1 MTDLLAS
8 SSHSDRSQTISS
20 QTQKP
25 IKSLSTSVV
34 NDDEKYES
42 DHASSDKVSVQVSK
56 PKQLSSSSLP
66 ADDSKDQEV
75 ASDSAYALAPETEQA
90 DDASYSQLQSTKQ
103 DDSIDYV
110 ADVYPEYYSQEMESA
125 LVNVRKLASFQQEVL
140 VNSICDTFSSFNG
153 REPSINDL
161 SAIFERIQSQLASEA
176 SVALAES
183 EEASA
188 EDAADSDYDEFN
200 VSDRVQASKDLSE
213 DYEVS
218 YIDESDLESDDP
230 DDADYNPS
238 NFADLNQATVDEQED
253 IFDSAEPLLLDDTF
267 AEEVSEEDTIDG
279 INFDT
284 QYFDAIKSVQLQAK
298 SDAESII
305 ENVFSEYSDE
315 YTEDTLAEI
324 VATSFAG
331 LASYELDEIAEEEED
346 DESKQSEL
354 ESSDVDDSEYVD
366 SDVLASEMELAL
378 SNVRKL
384 ASFQQEEFIVKI
396 SDLYSLYN
404 GSAPSAYDLAE
415 IFSGIKQEFADEA
428 VDEILEDVDA
438 DLVSEDEEGSEEDG
452 ASDSDYDPSNESD
465 LKQASIDEEE
475 DYSSAEEADAGIS

>member
-1 MTDLLAS
+1 M
-8 SSHSDRSQTISS
+8 
-20 QTQKP
+20 
-25 IKSLSTSVV
+25 
-34 NDDEKYES
+34 
-42 DHASSDKVSVQVSK
+42 
-56 PKQLSSSSLP
+56 
-66 ADDSKDQEV
+66 
-75 ASDSAYALAPETEQA
+75 
-90 DDASYSQLQSTKQ
+90 
-103 DDSIDYV
+103 
-110 ADVYPEYYSQEMESA
+110 
-125 LVNVRKLASFQQEVL
+125 
-140 VNSICDTFSSFNG
+140 G
-153 REPSINDL
+153 
-161 SAIFERIQSQLASEA
+161 
-176 SVALAES
+176 
-183 EEASA
+183 
-188 EDAADSDYDEFN
+188 
-200 VSDRVQASKDLSE
+200 SDRVQASKDLSE

-218 YIDESDLESDDP
+218 YVDESDLESDDS

-238 NFADLNQATVDEQED
+238 NFVDLNQSTVDAEED
-253 IFDSAEPLLLDDTF
+253 IFDSDEPLLLDDTF
-267 AEEVSEEDTIDG
+267 AEEVSEEDIIDG

-284 QYFDAIKSVQLQAK
+284 AYFDAIKSVQLQAK
-298 SDAESII
+298 SDATSII

-315 YTEDTLAEI
+315 YTEDALAEI

-354 ESSDVDDSEYVD
+354 ESSEVDDSEYVD

-396 SDLYSLYN
+396 TDLYSLYD
-404 GSAPSAYDLAE
+404 GSAPSVYDLAE

-452 ASDSDYDPSNESD
+452 ASDSDYNPSNESD

>member
-298 SDAESII
+298 SDATSII
-305 ENVFSEYSDE
+305 ENVFSDYSDE
-315 YTEDTLAEI
+315 YTEDALAEI

-354 ESSDVDDSEYVD
+354 ESSEVDDSEYVD

-404 GSAPSAYDLAE
+404 GSAPSVYDLAE